1 MSDYDTDILVWSEQ
15 QSALLRRLAMG
26 EQVNTQ
32 IDWENVA
39 EEVESVGREQV
50 HAVQSLL
57 LQALIHVLKAESWPE
72 SRDAP
77 VWRAG
82 AMNFRAQAAIRFA
95 PSMRQR
101 IDLPRLYRQ
110 ARRALPTALDGRAG
124 LPVSETCP
132 LSLDALLAET

>member
-1 MSDYDTDILVWSEQ
+1 MSDYDTDILFWSEQ

-39 EEVESVGREQV
+39 EEVESVGREQL

-57 LQALIHVLKAESWPE
+57 LQALVHMLKAEAWPG

-77 VWRAG
+77 VWRAD
-82 AMNFRAQAAIRFA
+82 AMNFRAQVANRFA
-95 PSMRQR
+95 QSMRQR

-110 ARRALPTALDGRAG
+110 ASRALPTEMEGQAG
-124 LPVSETCP
+124 LPVSDICS
-132 LSLDALLAET
+132 LSLDALLAED